1 MSDVNLKKYEIAVW
15 LSIKNWASTEIDTRT
30 ASTRRG
36 AGRYLSIRFK
46 NRLEMTKT
54 RASRV
59 TACLINYKID
69 CITTEGEDST
79 FRRSKGNSFQLF
91 VA

>member
-1 MSDVNLKKYEIAVW
+1 
-15 LSIKNWASTEIDTRT
+15 
-30 ASTRRG
+30 
-36 AGRYLSIRFK
+36 
-46 NRLEMTKT
+46 MTKT
-54 RASRV
+54 RASQV

-91 VA
+91 VAKNLHRQSKEYFPRR

>member
-1 MSDVNLKKYEIAVW
+1 
-15 LSIKNWASTEIDTRT
+15 
-30 ASTRRG
+30 
-36 AGRYLSIRFK
+36 
-46 NRLEMTKT
+46 MTKT

-91 VA
+91 VAKNLHRQSKEYFPRR